1 VLDASGKATSEYSVL
16 AFSTERALWTTS
28 PRRVSLAGRL
38 SSDGR
43 YRINALPP
51 GEYFLVVVTEVS
63 PTDMDDPAFL
73 DSLIPAAVKVALG
86 EGERKV
92 QDYKVR

>member
-1 VLDASGKATSEYSVL
+1 VSV
-16 AFSTERALWTTS
+16 
-28 PRRVSLAGRL
+28 AGRL

-43 YRINALPP
+43 YRISGLPP
-51 GEYFLVVVTEVS
+51 GDYYLAVITDVS
-63 PTDMDDPAFL
+63 HDNLDDPSFL
-73 DSLIPAAVKVALG
+73 ESLIPAAVKVVLG